1 MGSYRDALPAA
12 TGRHGPTQVSGVHQ
26 SPTQPAP
33 YIEDSEGGSL
43 VGSVPMEALCAYFSP
58 VVALS
63 TGKTFGFEAI
73 AHCEAVGLDNRE
85 ELFARAAFEKKV
97 GELGRAVRAAA
108 FTDCP
113 SIPVFVSV
121 HPHELKEAWLIRPD
135 DPLCSHDA
143 EVFLQVSQ
151 TAYSSMCLHVLT
163 EVASRSGIALVLDDF
178 GDSASSLRQL
188 VELSPA
194 FVKLT
199 SELVRDIDQSARKRV
214 VVSSVVQMCMD
225 LGAQVIA
232 KGVETELEA
241 QVLRDFGVAYG
252 EGPLMGLPT
261 AMPAVSLWPGP
272 A

>member
-1 MGSYRDALPAA
+1 
-12 TGRHGPTQVSGVHQ
+12 
-26 SPTQPAP
+26 
-33 YIEDSEGGSL
+33 
-43 VGSVPMEALCAYFSP
+43 
-58 VVALS
+58 
-63 TGKTFGFEAI
+63 
-73 AHCEAVGLDNRE
+73 
-85 ELFARAAFEKKV
+85 
-97 GELGRAVRAAA
+97 VRAAA

-121 HPHELKEAWLIRPD
+121 HPHELKDAWLIRPD

-143 EVFLQVSQ
+143 EVFLQVAQ
-151 TAYSSMCLHVLT
+151 TAYSPMCLHVLT

-199 SELVRDIDQSARKRV
+199 AELVRDIDQSARKRV